1 MRQALRN
8 YSHVLQLRPQAI
20 AGYLDGQGITR
31 SLRLFVVVSLL
42 AGLGLWLGAPGLW
55 QQPTPPEQVDRAAAA
70 AVEAADQVVAAAL
83 PLLVEAQSVAQTVVG
98 TVRQWVATTTGW
110 LDNVLGGLSAALRAG
125 AELLTSNAIVQ
136 LLLLQSNLSMAQIE
150 EAIDQVPLTTGEL
163 GHLLAR
169 ADLTP
174 EQTAALLQQA
184 GLNEEQIQEVQTVRE
199 QTSTVL
205 TQVGSLIGLAAQ
217 APEALRALVVQ
228 AKATPAQARQLAA
241 DVRAEAAAAEPPL
254 GTRPSR
260 MVRLFGEW
268 LSAPLRLAND
278 WLLFALVLLVV
289 VKLLGGRAP
298 LPKHLGAM
306 LLAAAPLVLTA
317 GLYIPGLEGVLSI
330 PLAGAVHYYAR
341 ILAVIGLLWAALLLL
356 HTVAVA
362 HEISLWR
369 AAGAIALAWLAIYLL
384 APLASLIIGG
394 YLLT

>member
-184 GLNEEQIQEVQTVRE
+184 GLNEEQIHEVQTVRE